1 MRKAIYSTVL
11 AVAVASTAAFA
22 GNPQRSGSAG
32 ASELLINP
40 WAGSSGFASSNI
52 ANVTGLESTFM
63 NIAGLAFSEGTQVGF
78 SNTQWL
84 IGADISIN
92 SGGLIQQVSDVGVLS
107 ISVQSFDYGEW
118 DVTTED
124 LPEGGA
130 GTISPS
136 ALTFALGYAQK
147 FSANIHGGVNL
158 KVYNSNISNLNASG
172 VAIDAGIQYVAG
184 RNDEYHFG
192 VTLKNVGPSFGY
204 GGDGLDIAL
213 PVPQGGYA
221 QSFRSRSAEFELPT
235 QLAIGA
241 AYDIHLVENV
251 HRLTVN
257 AAFAS
262 NAFEKDN
269 YLFGLEYAWRDWFAV
284 RAGYRLDDNRADG
297 RSTSALTGPT
307 AGFSVN
313 APLSN
318 GGSSSFKLDYAYQM
332 TTNFG
337 GIHTIGGTISL

>member
-1 MRKAIYSTVL
+1 ML

-22 GNPQRSGSAG
+22 GNPQRAGSAG

-40 WAGSSGFASSNI
+40 WAGSSGLASSNI
-52 ANVTGLESTFM
+52 STVRGLESTFM
-63 NIAGLAFSEGTQVGF
+63 NIAGLAFTEKTEVGF

-84 IGADISIN
+84 VGADISVN
-92 SGGLIQQVSDVGVLS
+92 SGALAQRVSDVGVLS

-136 ALTFALGYAQK
+136 ALTFALGYSQM
-147 FSANIHGGVNL
+147 FTTNIYGGVNI
-158 KVYNSNISNLNASG
+158 KVYNSNISNLNAAG
-172 VAIDAGIQYVAG
+172 VAIDAGVQYHEG
-184 RNDEYHFG
+184 DYHFG

-204 GGDGLDIAL
+204 TGDGLDLAL

-221 QSFRSRSAEFELPT
+221 QSFSSRSAEFELPT
-235 QLAIGA
+235 QLAIGVG
-241 AYDIHLVENV
+241 YDWHIVRDV
-251 HRLTVN
+251 HRISFTGM
-257 AAFAS
+257 FAS

-269 YLFGLEYAWRDWFAV
+269 YLLGAEYGWRDWFAV
-284 RAGYRLDDNRADG
+284 RAGYRIDDNRADG
-297 RSTSALTGPT
+297 RTTSALAGPT

-313 APLSN
+313 APL
-318 GGSSSFKLDYAYQM
+318 GSSTNFKLDYAYQL
-332 TTNFG
+332 TNNFG
-337 GIHTIGGTISL
+337 GIHTFGGTISL